1 MENQYNTP
9 QQIVEANLEASEAK
23 TKKPILKLLVSGL
36 LAGAAISF
44 GGISSNVAVHA
55 IGNAGLAKF
64 VAGAIFPVG
73 LMIIVLLGGELFT
86 GDCLMIND
94 VLKKRCS
101 VASIIRTLCLVWISN
116 FVGALL
122 IVFLNYSSGQYDMSQ
137 GLLGAYT
144 IKVALGKVNL
154 SVSQCIT
161 SGILCNI
168 LVCIAVLMA
177 GAARDID
184 GKIWAVF
191 FPILAFVLGG
201 YEHCVAN
208 MYYISAGIVCK
219 TNSVYVNKAME
230 VYGYTADQLGTLDLS
245 NMVIHNLLP
254 VTLGNIIGGMVF
266 VALPLYYLYIKIR
279 KTV

>member
-101 VASIIRTLCLVWISN
+101 VASMIRTLCLVWISN

-154 SVSQCIT
+154 SVGQCIT

-219 TNSVYVNKAME
+219 TNPAYVNKAME

>member
-208 MYYISAGIVCK
+208 MYFIPMGIFASKNSSYADSAMKIYGLTENQINAISWKNFFV
-219 TNSVYVNKAME
+219 TN
-230 VYGYTADQLGTLDLS
+230 L
-245 NMVIHNLLP
+245 IP
-254 VTLGNIIGGMVF
+254 VTIGNIVGGVVF
-266 VALPLYYLYIKIR
+266 VVLIYWLVYLK
-279 KTV
+279 KSNKE

>member
-101 VASIIRTLCLVWISN
+101 VASIVRTLCLVWISN

-219 TNSVYVNKAME
+219 MNPAYVNKAME

>member
-36 LAGAAISF
+36 LAGAAISS

>member
-23 TKKPILKLLVSGL
+23 MKKPILKLLVSGL

-154 SVSQCIT
+154 SVGQCIT

-219 TNSVYVNKAME
+219 TNPVYVNKAME

-245 NMVIHNLLP
+245 NMIIHNLLP

>member
-154 SVSQCIT
+154 SVSQ
-161 SGILCNI
+161 
-168 LVCIAVLMA
+168 
-177 GAARDID
+177 
-184 GKIWAVF
+184 
-191 FPILAFVLGG
+191 
-201 YEHCVAN
+201 
-208 MYYISAGIVCK
+208 
-219 TNSVYVNKAME
+219 
-230 VYGYTADQLGTLDLS
+230 
-245 NMVIHNLLP
+245 
-254 VTLGNIIGGMVF
+254 
-266 VALPLYYLYIKIR
+266 
-279 KTV
+279 

>member
-154 SVSQCIT
+154 SVGQCIT

-219 TNSVYVNKAME
+219 TNPVYVNKAME

-245 NMVIHNLLP
+245 NMIIHNLLP

>member
-86 GDCLMIND
+86 GACLMIND

-219 TNSVYVNKAME
+219 TNPVYVNKAME

-245 NMVIHNLLP
+245 NMIIHNLLP